1 MNVLAVRSCREPKGL
16 EAPEMW
22 RTQRGFTLLEM
33 MVVIAIIGLIAALV
47 VPQIMGHMDKARA
60 KTTKLQ
66 IRELENAVD
75 LFKLE
80 NGFYPARLEDLV
92 VRPANVKTWPPSGY
106 MKELP
111 VDAWDNAFV
120 YLMPGT
126 RGPYDITSYGAD
138 ARPGGEDENADIT
151 N

>member
-1 MNVLAVRSCREPKGL
+1 MKMLTATGCRVP
-16 EAPEMW
+16 AS
-22 RTQRGFTLLEM
+22 RARGFTLLEM

-66 IRELENAVD
+66 IRELEHAVD

-92 VRPANVKTWPPSGY
+92 VRPANVKTWPAEGY

-111 VDAWDNAFV
+111 VDAWGNAFV
-120 YLMPGT
+120 YIMPGT

-138 ARPGGEDENADIT
+138 GRPGGENENADIT

>member
-1 MNVLAVRSCREPKGL
+1 MNVFTVTRWRESKGPKAAERSE
-16 EAPEMW
+16 
-22 RTQRGFTLLEM
+22 TQRGFTLLEM

-92 VRPANVKTWPPSGY
+92 VRPANVKTWPPNGY
-106 MKELP
+106 LKELP
-111 VDAWDNAFV
+111 VDAWGNAFV

-126 RGPYDITSYGAD
+126 RGAYDITSYGAD

>member
-1 MNVLAVRSCREPKGL
+1 MLTAKRCRE
-16 EAPEMW
+16 
-22 RTQRGFTLLEM
+22 QGFTLLEM

-60 KTTKLQ
+60 RTTKLQ
-66 IRELENAVD
+66 IRELENGVD

-92 VRPANVKTWPPSGY
+92 VRPANVKTWPPNGY
-106 MKELP
+106 LKELP

>member
-1 MNVLAVRSCREPKGL
+1 MNVLTVRSCREPKGL

-92 VRPANVKTWPPSGY
+92 VRPANVKTWPPNGY

-111 VDAWDNAFV
+111 VERLFRLAR
-120 YLMPGT
+120 LLRIGGGT
-126 RGPYDITSYGAD
+126 SEIQRWVI
-138 ARPGGEDENADIT
+138 ARSLGL
-151 N
+151 